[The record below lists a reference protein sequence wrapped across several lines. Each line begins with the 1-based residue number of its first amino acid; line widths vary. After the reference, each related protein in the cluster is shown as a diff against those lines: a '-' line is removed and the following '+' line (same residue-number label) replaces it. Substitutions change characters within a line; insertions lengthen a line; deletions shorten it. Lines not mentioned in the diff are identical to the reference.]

1 MIANAGEVGVAREVR
16 YTQNPSMRAGF
27 LAILLLLTRGAHAD
41 PTPYERERAALAAID
56 LGKQVPRY
64 LGAKAIVQIEGGLA
78 AAGYDVLPSV
88 QVRPR
93 LTGDLAACRDGAC
106 VRLVGHALNVQAL
119 VFASFDR
126 TDENIV
132 ITMRLYDA
140 ATGRRESEV
149 REVCDLCGEA
159 EFSERL
165 AVAASTLRARAVEAR
180 ERREQLT
187 SRSVSPAPGEPA
199 RSTASQPAS
208 RPASQRRSMI
218 PGAAVGAAGALALGG
233 GIYLLA
239 INGRGACSPGDEP
252 VYPARGAVIRYPDP
266 ANQDSYIC
274 RDVYHTKA
282 VGLATSAIG
291 VVALAAG
298 VALVVRARG
307 HDTVEVSPVIGG
319 AQVKASISW

>member
-1 MIANAGEVGVAREVR
+1 
-16 YTQNPSMRAGF
+16 MRAGF
-27 LAILLLLTRGAHAD
+27 LVILLLLARSVRAD
-41 PTPYERERAALAAID
+41 PKPYERERAALAAID
-56 LGKQVPRY
+56 VGKKVPRY

-88 QVRPR
+88 KVGPR

-106 VRLVGHALNVQAL
+106 VRLVGDALNVQVL
-119 VFASFDR
+119 VFASFDS

-140 ATGRRESEV
+140 ATGRRDSEV

-187 SRSVSPAPGEPA
+187 AKSVSPAPVEPA
-199 RSTASQPAS
+199 RSPA
-208 RPASQRRSMI
+208 PAPAPAPRSML
-218 PGAAVGAAGALALGG
+218 PGAAIGAAGALALGG

-266 ANQDSYIC
+266 ANQDSYLC

-291 VVALAAG
+291 VGVLAAG

-307 HDTVEVSPVIGG
+307 HDTFEVSPVVGG